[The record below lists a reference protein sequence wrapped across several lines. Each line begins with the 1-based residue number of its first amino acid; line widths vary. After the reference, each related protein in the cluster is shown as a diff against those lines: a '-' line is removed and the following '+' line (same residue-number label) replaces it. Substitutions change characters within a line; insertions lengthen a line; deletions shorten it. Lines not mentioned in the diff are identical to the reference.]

1 MKSNFYQRILKEIE
15 HDDSSQAYIL
25 TITDGKNIGSKLFIR
40 QGSNGITD
48 FDITYEDSSLK
59 PYWQDVLSIVQLEK
73 APYLESTMGIFVE
86 SLNPKVQVVVCGGG
100 HVSLA
105 LSRLCDF
112 MGYELTVLE
121 DRQEFGNHQKFPNA
135 RRIIV
140 DSFESI
146 FKNNSFDKN
155 SCFVIATR
163 GHLCDSVCLENIMEL
178 DFCYAGMIGSKRKI
192 AKTKE
197 LMISKGFS
205 QEQFNLIK
213 TPIGLP
219 IGGQTPEEI
228 AVSIIAEIIQH
239 INLTSR
245 SYFSDILKNA
255 LMSENDNMVI
265 AKIISKS
272 GSSPRGIGSQMIIK
286 KDASI
291 IDTIGGGMIEF
302 SAINEALNILNQ
314 EAPASSIKH
323 YILNNEEAASLGMWC
338 GGNIDIF
345 FDTI

>member
-1 MKSNFYQRILKEIE
+1 MKENFYKKILKAGG
-15 HDDSSQAYIL
+15 DAGSSQAYLL
-25 TITDGKNIGSKLFIR
+25 TITQGPDIGSKLFIR
-40 QGSNGITD
+40 EGSKGSTD
-48 FDITYEDSSLK
+48 FDIMYEDESLK
-59 PYWQDVLSIVQLEK
+59 PYWEDVLSIVKLEK
-73 APYLESTMGIFVE
+73 SPYLESTIGVFVE

-121 DRQEFGNHQKFPNA
+121 DRQEFGNHQKFPSA
-135 RRIIV
+135 KRIIV
-140 DSFESI
+140 DSFENI
-146 FKNNSFDKN
+146 FEQSSFDKN

-163 GHLCDSVCLENIMEL
+163 GHLCDSVCLENIMKL

-192 AKTKE
+192 VKTKE

-205 QEQFNLIK
+205 QEKFDLIK

-228 AVSIIAEIIQH
+228 AISIIAEIIQH
-239 INLTSR
+239 INLSSR
-245 SYFSDILKNA
+245 SYFSEILKNA
-255 LMSENDNMVI
+255 LISENGNMVI

-272 GSSPRGIGSQMIIK
+272 GSSPRGIGSQMLIK

-291 IDTIGGGMIEF
+291 VDTIGGGLIEF
-302 SAINEALNILNQ
+302 SAIQEAISILDQ
-314 EAPASSIKH
+314 EAPAASSKH
-323 YILNNEEAASLGMWC
+323 YLLNNEEAASLGMWC

-345 FDTI
+345 FDPI